1 MKHLKRIFEK
11 VEDDKVEIMNL
22 LSEIVDEFDGLEM
35 EDVSYN
41 YVDEDDIAIQI
52 SGFNNLLGEFE
63 RQTNL
68 DYLIFYKKLIN
79 LIVDT
84 AVRIEE
90 VTGYS
95 VEISGLNSIFDYDQ
109 DYILIGIY

>member
-1 MKHLKRIFEK
+1 MKHLKRMFEK

-22 LSEIVDEFDGLEM
+22 LSEIIDEFDGLEM
-35 EDVSYN
+35 EDVSADYGG
-41 YVDEDDIAIQI
+41 DEDMTINI
-52 SGFNNLLGEFE
+52 SGFNNLLGEFD

-109 DYILIGIY
+109 DYILIGVY

>member
-63 RQTNL
+63 YLNFEGTLTIEHEDPSLPVPNL
-68 DYLIFYKKLIN
+68 DDLGISNKLIFT
-79 LIVDT
+79 VD
-84 AVRIEE
+84 
-90 VTGYS
+90 
-95 VEISGLNSIFDYDQ
+95 
-109 DYILIGIY
+109 

>member
-1 MKHLKRIFEK
+1 MKHLKRMFEK

-22 LSEIVDEFDGLEM
+22 LSEIIDEFDGLEM
-35 EDVSYN
+35 EDVSGSYG
-41 YVDEDDIAIQI
+41 DEDDMTINI

-63 RQTNL
+63 RKTNL

-109 DYILIGIY
+109 DYILIGVY